1 MSTLT
6 DIIQE
11 EKERLENLI
20 SFYENEIYK
29 LPKGYISIKNING
42 HKYCYQSYRDG
53 KKVKT
58 IYIGD
63 ESSEELIIF
72 RKRIEERKNLEK
84 LYRQTKKYLIETK
97 RSIRGK

>member
-1 MSTLT
+1 MSTLI

-20 SFYENEIYK
+20 SFYENEISK

-63 ESSEELIIF
+63 ESSEELIKI
-72 RKRIEERKNLEK
+72 KLKIDERKKLEE
-84 LYRQTKKYLIETK
+84 LYKQTKKNLKEAK